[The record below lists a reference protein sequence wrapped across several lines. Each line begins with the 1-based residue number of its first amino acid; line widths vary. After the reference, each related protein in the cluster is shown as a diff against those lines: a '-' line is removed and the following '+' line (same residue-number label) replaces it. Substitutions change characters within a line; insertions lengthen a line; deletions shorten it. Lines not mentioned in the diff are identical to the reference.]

1 MAQENSAPLIQ
12 SHSDSVNKR
21 PHILDIG
28 CGAAKIPGAIGID
41 VRPGLEVDVVHNLN
55 VYPWPFEDNTFD
67 KCIFSG
73 SLECL
78 DSVLKSMEEVHRITR
93 PGGRVEIH
101 TTHFAASNSYWDPL
115 QKWHFSYYTFDY
127 FLEDFTYP
135 IYTDRKYRM
144 IRKEF
149 IFSRKWGLG
158 RILSTLSTRRY
169 EKYYARRFPPYRL
182 FFELEVIKG
191 ASDVEKNR

>member
-1 MAQENSAPLIQ
+1 MAQESSTPFIQ
-12 SHSDSVNKR
+12 SHSESISKH
-21 PHILDIG
+21 PCILDIG
-28 CGAAKIPGAIGID
+28 CGAAKISGAMGID
-41 VRPGLEVDVVHNLN
+41 IRPSPRVDVVHDLN

-78 DSVLKSMEEVHRITR
+78 DNVLKSMEEVHRITR

-144 IRKEF
+144 TRKELLF
-149 IFSRKWGLG
+149 RRKWGLG
-158 RILSTLSTRRY
+158 RILYSLSARRY
-169 EKYYARRFPPYRL
+169 EKYHAYRYPPYRM
-182 FFELEVIKG
+182 FFELEVVK
-191 ASDVEKNR
+191 